1 MKSALEL
8 PWSDFKDSIL
18 SNHRWFWIY
27 FTKNNHYEIYAKLN
41 DFTVSCRIY
50 KDGNSDQLDFED
62 NYKNSAPSEFRNN
75 VITQFETD
83 DKRLQLASDVAEFDQ
98 NGEAEILVQV
108 PGQFNPS
115 VPSRYM
121 AGGYANIDQYTFGD
135 RMYAV
140 DLVDVDNILGMGA
153 NTVIT
158 SFCDVDLP
166 SEKQGWRFWASQG
179 GEGEIEIEPIGGF
192 AAIPGGLYIRVRFR
206 RAQNGTATKVACA
219 VWWGVRFI

>member
-1 MKSALEL
+1 MIVTWPILKNFSDTRKTPIHYVDLIDRYFLKTKLDPFELECIL
-8 PWSDFKDSIL
+8 KKNEDLSSIEDFELNYKDL
-18 SNHRWFWIY
+18 SNIPLESRVVTH
-27 FTKNNHYEIYAKLN
+27 
-41 DFTVSCRIY
+41 
-50 KDGNSDQLDFED
+50 FEL
-62 NYKNSAPSEFRNN
+62 
-75 VITQFETD
+75 D
-83 DKRLQLASDVAEFDQ
+83 DKRLQLASAVAQFDQ

-108 PGQFNPS
+108 PGEFNPS

-121 AGGYANIDQYTFGD
+121 AGGYANIDRYTFGD

-153 NTVIT
+153 DTVIT

-166 SEKQGWRFWASQG
+166 EEKQGWRFWASEG

-206 RAQNGTATKVACA
+206 RAVNGTATKVACA
-219 VWWGVRFI
+219 VWWGVKFI

>member
-1 MKSALEL
+1 MIVTWAALKNFSASRKVPIHYIDLIDRYLLKTMSPPFELECIIKKNEDLSAL
-8 PWSDFKDSIL
+8 SDF
-18 SNHRWFWIY
+18 
-27 FTKNNHYEIYAKLN
+27 E
-41 DFTVSCRIY
+41 
-50 KDGNSDQLDFED
+50 E
-62 NYKNSAPSEFRNN
+62 NYKESSNVPLESR
-75 VITQFETD
+75 VITHFEMD
-83 DKRLQLASDVAEFDQ
+83 DKRLQLASDVSDFDV

-108 PGQFNPS
+108 PGTFNPS

-153 NTVIT
+153 NTVLT

-166 SEKQGWRFWASQG
+166 EDQQGWRFWASEG

-192 AAIPGGLYIRVRFR
+192 AQIPGGLYIRVRFR
-206 RAQNGTATKVACA
+206 RAVGGTATKVACA
-219 VWWGVRFI
+219 VWWGVRFA